1 MFIKSSQSLVRKQM
15 TQLIALSERKK
26 CFNCILAYGH
36 FSTIHP
42 GHIRYLRH
50 ARTLGAKLVVALIGD
65 NTKNSYAFTQKERA
79 EALSMLGIADF
90 VLLLDGEELSEI
102 IHEIKPTVVVLGY
115 EYKDKKDIQE
125 TIDIIEDQGGL
136 VQFHAGDIHYA
147 TADLLTGSERDLRQ
161 QRRELFQTACRRQN
175 IKKTKLL
182 QSVAAWKNTRLIV
195 LGDTIV
201 DQYAACEAI
210 GMSAEAPVVVV
221 RELDHKNFIG
231 GAAVVAAHITA
242 LGAHCDFVSV
252 VGCDDTSE
260 LVKEELVKQGIGDGL
275 CSDPSRPTT
284 FKKRYVVENQKLFRV
299 SRLENHNLELSIENQ
314 IINQLERLAP
324 TANGI
329 VVSDFVYGVVT
340 PRILATVQSLA
351 QKHDLLLFGDL
362 QCSSQVGSITR
373 FKSFSLL
380 CPNEREARL
389 ALQDKDS
396 GLEQVSQRLLQL
408 TRCERLV
415 MKLGP
420 EGFVAYDRDSH
431 GLLSSQAFP
440 ALSVNPVDVAGAGD
454 SLLALFATG
463 LASGQAMM
471 PTAALACCM
480 AALAV
485 ETMGNKP
492 ISANALKSNLRE
504 MLQP

>member
-1 MFIKSSQSLVRKQM
+1 MSTQSLRLEDAASWQGCV
-15 TQLIALSERKK
+15 
-26 CFNCILAYGH
+26 LAYGH

-50 ARTLGAKLVVALIGD
+50 ASGLGEQLVVALIGD
-65 NTKNSYAFTQKERA
+65 DKTSYPFPQQERA
-79 EALSMLGIADF
+79 EALSLLGIADA
-90 VLLLDGEELSEI
+90 VLLLQADELIEAI
-102 IHEIKPTVVVLGY
+102 ERLKPDVLVLGN
-115 EYKDKKDIQE
+115 EYKDKPDIQ
-125 TIDIIEDQGGL
+125 TTLSQQRKRGGS
-136 VQFHAGDIHYA
+136 VQFHAGEIHYA
-147 TADLLTGSERDLRQ
+147 TTDLLSSSEPDLRQ
-161 QRRELFQTACRRQN
+161 QRRLLFQSACRRQGIN
-175 IKKTKLL
+175 QDQLL
-182 QSVAAWKNTRLIV
+182 EAVSSWKDTRLIV

-221 RELDHKNFIG
+221 RELGHKNFIG

-242 LGAHCDFVSV
+242 LGAKCDFISV
-252 VGCDDTSE
+252 VGADNTAE
-260 LVKEELVKQGIGDGL
+260 LVRQELATQGIGDGL
-275 CSDPSRPTT
+275 SRDPSRPTT

-299 SRLENHNLELSIENQ
+299 SRLEEHNLDIEIENQ
-314 IINQLERLAP
+314 VIAKLEQLAP
-324 TANGI
+324 AAKGI

-340 PRILATVQSLA
+340 PRILEAIQQVARQ
-351 QKHDLLLFGDL
+351 HNLLLFGDL

-373 FKSFSLL
+373 FEGFSLL

-396 GLEQVSQRLLQL
+396 GLEQLSQRLLQI
-408 TRCERLV
+408 TRSKRLV

-420 EGFVAYDRDSH
+420 EGFIAYDRATN
-431 GLLSSQAFP
+431 GQLSSQAFP
-440 ALSVNPVDVAGAGD
+440 ALSVNPLDVAGAGD

-471 PTAALACCM
+471 STAALACCM

-485 ETMGNKP
+485 ETMGNTP
-492 ISANALKSNLRE
+492 ISATALRNNLHE
-504 MLQP
+504 VLEQ